1 MADNA
6 DNLNMQQ
13 VSDTIKQLGEKL
25 AMEVEDTSIA
35 GPRMSGSR
43 KNNSSGS
50 AGNKKR
56 KNNKGVQNRNNE
68 VKVNADQQANVPNP
82 PPRKKKKEVNPY
94 ASAVPV
100 PAEEY
105 MKGIKDE
112 DSYYPDENQGESS
125 NKADMQSFGES
136 IPHKVKQKPQ
146 RKEQNHNQSSS
157 TGTPDSNNEQE
168 PPKPSKPAEATKATN
183 EKATNEA
190 YNNSDNNRFVPE
202 ESTGAEMKNMQQA
215 PQKQE
220 SAYEPQNE
228 RMNTPSSQL
237 KENLNK
243 EFEDFRRQTQETR
256 EVLASEDEFFASF
269 DRISSSAVDKIGQ
282 KITRDEAEDLKRKTG
297 ARATL
302 IINTR
307 IVDPSGNVL
316 KQQDENY
323 NASENNTAPP
333 IQKDIS
339 ACLINIKTG
348 ELYEI
353 PNKYATV
360 GKGVEADCRID
371 EHYISR
377 RHSVIT
383 RSGNKYYI
391 EDTNSTNGTYVN
403 ERKLEQGEIMELKN
417 GDIVKLADISLQFVI
432 E

>member
-56 KNNKGVQNRNNE
+56 KNNKGVQNGNNE

-82 PPRKKKKEVNPY
+82 PPRKKKKEINPY

-100 PAEEY
+100 PVEEY
-105 MKGIKDE
+105 MKGRKDE
-112 DSYYPDENQGESS
+112 DSYYPDENQGDSP
-125 NKADMQSFGES
+125 NKADMQSFSES

-146 RKEQNHNQSSS
+146 RKEQNHNQRSSS
-157 TGTPDSNNEQE
+157 GTSDSTIEQE
-168 PPKPSKPAEATKATN
+168 PPKSSKTAEATKTA
-183 EKATNEA
+183 NEA
-190 YNNSDNNRFVPE
+190 NNNSDNNRFVPE
-202 ESTGAEMKNMQQA
+202 ESTGAQMENLQQA
-215 PQKQE
+215 PQNQE
-220 SAYEPQNE
+220 SVHEPQNE
-228 RMNTPSSQL
+228 RMSTPSSQL

-243 EFEDFRRQTQETR
+243 EFENFRRQTKETR
-256 EVLASEDEFFASF
+256 EVLESEEEFFASF

-360 GKGVEADCRID
+360 GKGAEADCRID